1 MFCEKNREKSL
12 FKMRSLV
19 CTDIYVGWSDHCQL
33 HIWFLKERKV
43 LPRKREKKGI
53 EDTKRRKKKFYR
65 LVIGVG
71 ALLLGVRKGKFLE
84 VGRVFG
90 ALVDIVDGGLFRTLE
105 EASRRSFCVFADFVV
120 SSVWFAK
127 TNKNES

>member
-1 MFCEKNREKSL
+1 MITVNHTFD
-12 FKMRSLV
+12 F
-19 CTDIYVGWSDHCQL
+19 
-33 HIWFLKERKV
+33 
-43 LPRKREKKGI
+43 
-53 EDTKRRKKKFYR
+53 RKKKKGKRIATKEKKETKEENFYR
-65 LVIGVG
+65 LVIGVC

-105 EASRRSFCVFADFVV
+105 AASRRSFCVFADFVV

-127 TNKNES
+127 TKEQQ